1 MIPRVLVETAKL
13 DRFAYTHTHVQT
25 HARSLNPG
33 LFWRGNALF
42 VPGHL
47 VKTLTADLLLSP
59 AMAINHSAPLPN
71 TYIQSHTGRYHQ
83 PIPVHHARYHLFMFY
98 GRIVDPFFIR
108 VQSLL
113 LSLQA
118 LCLVLSARGL
128 MVDVGPFTHL
138 QLMYRPLPTFTLNA
152 ISLSFYKRLFR

>member
-1 MIPRVLVETAKL
+1 METAKL
-13 DRFAYTHTHVQT
+13 DRFAYTHTRTRKHE
-25 HARSLNPG
+25 RSLNPS

-47 VKTLTADLLLSP
+47 VKTLTADLLLRP
-59 AMAINHSAPLPN
+59 AMVINHSAPLPN
-71 TYIQSHTGRYHQ
+71 TYIQSHTGRLHW

-98 GRIVDPFFIR
+98 GRIVHPFFIR

-118 LCLVLSARGL
+118 RRSALSARGSWWMSGL
-128 MVDVGPFTHL
+128 ST
-138 QLMYRPLPTFTLNA
+138 QA
-152 ISLSFYKRLFR
+152 IDE